1 MKDRYRLLISHSSE
15 IVKHMHP
22 EDLDYIWTCHECNSS
37 FVFHSEVDE
46 HKIKT
51 GHSVISKFDLL
62 SGKLLA

>member
-1 MKDRYRLLISHSSE
+1 
-15 IVKHMHP
+15 MHP

-46 HKIKT
+46 HKVKT
-51 GHSVISKFDLL
+51 GHSIISKFDLL